1 MKLELNQFNWSIHTH
16 TTNFLFWPQ
25 IALRSIGDIIQYYNS
40 TKQFPGFGFGA
51 KVPPSTI
58 VSHRFALNGCFEQP
72 YCDGVSSLLYH
83 YKQMIGKVI
92 LYGPTNF
99 SPLIEYCSDIASKN
113 TASNNYFILLII
125 TDGVICDLE
134 QTKR

>member
-1 MKLELNQFNWSIHTH
+1 
-16 TTNFLFWPQ
+16 
-25 IALRSIGDIIQYYNS
+25 
-40 TKQFPGFGFGA
+40 
-51 KVPPSTI
+51 
-58 VSHRFALNGCFEQP
+58 
-72 YCDGVSSLLYH
+72 
-83 YKQMIGKVI
+83 MIGKVI